1 MKEMFQMSL
10 YTQLPS
16 YFFDDYDFGI
26 KSGCVPKFNFIPK
39 IDTSFEFG
47 WDDASDADITYLHRN
62 LAAALRIPIRYFDSV
77 PHDLE
82 NDPYDAFH

>member
-39 IDTSFEFG
+39 IDKSIE
-47 WDDASDADITYLHRN
+47 DIEYFRSRLFV
-62 LAAALRIPIRYFDSV
+62 ALRMPKSYSDYFQEVS
-77 PHDLE
+77 DLDYSY